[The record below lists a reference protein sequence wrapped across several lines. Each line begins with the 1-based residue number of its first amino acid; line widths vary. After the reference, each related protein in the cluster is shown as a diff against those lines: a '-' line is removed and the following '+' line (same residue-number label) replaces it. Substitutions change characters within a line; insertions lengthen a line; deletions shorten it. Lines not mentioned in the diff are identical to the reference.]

1 MSTPNGLPGIDELAA
16 LANEYFHAS
25 GETQVPAGAPSAPLP
40 SPATVPTSPVN
51 PPAPAAATRVHTPP
65 VPSAVGVGVPG
76 PGGTIPPLELPA
88 VPLLPEQAPPVGWRQ
103 ASPDALAG
111 TPGVPSVPGVPSD
124 SGTPSYPGV
133 PSEPA
138 YPDTA
143 LTSFTFPLLPTSLDL
158 HEVPTHG
165 IEVREPIPG
174 TAGLQAFSPLLVPSG
189 PSLGVSGPSESFD
202 PTIARRDFPILNT
215 QVNGR
220 RLVWLDNAATTQKPK
235 AVIDRLVYFYENENS
250 NIHRAA
256 HELAARATDAYEGAR
271 ESVRRFLNA
280 SSRDEIVFTRGTTE
294 AINLVA
300 KSWGAAN
307 VGEGD
312 EILVTHLEHH
322 ANIVPWQQLCAAT
335 GAVLRVAPVDDNGDL
350 IVEEFARLL
359 GPRTKLASFTQVSNA
374 LGTVTPSAELIA
386 IAHAKGVPVL
396 LDAAQ
401 SVAHLRTDVTALDAD
416 FVVFSGHKIY
426 GPTGIGALYAKRAIL
441 ESMPPWEGG
450 GNMIEDVTFEKTV
463 FHGPPA
469 RFEAGTGNIA
479 DAVGLG
485 AALDY
490 VTARGIDAVGAYEH
504 GLIEYMVAQLAG
516 VRSLQFIGSPTL
528 RAGAVS
534 FVLEGRTTHEVGA
547 ALNREGIAVRSG
559 HHCAQPILRRFG
571 VETSVRPSVALY
583 NTTDDIDALIDGLN
597 RIVGS
602 RR

>member
-1 MSTPNGLPGIDELAA
+1 
-16 LANEYFHAS
+16 
-25 GETQVPAGAPSAPLP
+25 
-40 SPATVPTSPVN
+40 
-51 PPAPAAATRVHTPP
+51 
-65 VPSAVGVGVPG
+65 
-76 PGGTIPPLELPA
+76 
-88 VPLLPEQAPPVGWRQ
+88 
-103 ASPDALAG
+103 
-111 TPGVPSVPGVPSD
+111 
-124 SGTPSYPGV
+124 
-133 PSEPA
+133 
-138 YPDTA
+138 
-143 LTSFTFPLLPTSLDL
+143 
-158 HEVPTHG
+158 
-165 IEVREPIPG
+165 
-174 TAGLQAFSPLLVPSG
+174 
-189 PSLGVSGPSESFD
+189 
-202 PTIARRDFPILNT
+202 
-215 QVNGR
+215 
-220 RLVWLDNAATTQKPK
+220 
-235 AVIDRLVYFYENENS
+235 
-250 NIHRAA
+250 
-256 HELAARATDAYEGAR
+256 
-271 ESVRRFLNA
+271 
-280 SSRDEIVFTRGTTE
+280 
-294 AINLVA
+294 
-300 KSWGAAN
+300 
-307 VGEGD
+307 
-312 EILVTHLEHH
+312 
-322 ANIVPWQQLCAAT
+322 
-335 GAVLRVAPVDDNGDL
+335 
-350 IVEEFARLL
+350 
-359 GPRTKLASFTQVSNA
+359 
-374 LGTVTPSAELIA
+374 
-386 IAHAKGVPVL
+386 
-396 LDAAQ
+396 
-401 SVAHLRTDVTALDAD
+401 HLRTDVTALDAD